1 MTTNNSSLT
10 KNLGDYKQEL
20 AVLKEVHTNEMEKNQ
35 TKMQSLQNEYVSQKK
50 QLELVSEFFF

>member
-35 TKMQSLQNEYVSQKK
+35 TKMHSLQNEYFSQKK
-50 QLELVSEFFF
+50 QLV